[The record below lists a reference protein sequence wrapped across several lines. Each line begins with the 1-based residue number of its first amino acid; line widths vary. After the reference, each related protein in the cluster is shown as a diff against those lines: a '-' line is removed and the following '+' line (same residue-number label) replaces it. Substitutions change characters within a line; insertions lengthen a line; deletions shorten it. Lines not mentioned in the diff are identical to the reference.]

1 MAASDYVNT
10 YLELWC
16 WVQDRFTVARVR
28 NHLQSGMG
36 SQATRASAA
45 YWQLL
50 RGVTKLAGNRL
61 PAVFEVQGE
70 KYNTASIWRVFHGKG
85 APDEIQ
91 DAIWLASLCDL
102 VTETSLAT
110 YCDLNLGIDA
120 SGFVA
125 NYWGIGHP
133 TFTDLNP
140 NGATGFRPRTIW
152 SLYPSLRRKSAD
164 EIQMGDAAIFF
175 KDVKSNDPDIAAAAD
190 LDGTLDAS
198 SGSQAFHIAV
208 VSAVA
213 ATSADDMLRL
223 EVSESSGARAASGG
237 NGVNVR
243 SLGETAAKVE
253 NDLVYCEEGDSRIY
267 FIGRPSVSPPYL
279 PNTYTS

>member
-28 NHLQSGMG
+28 NYLQSGLG

-70 KYNTASIWRVFHGKG
+70 KFNTASIWRVFNGKG

-102 VTETSLAT
+102 VTETTLAT
-110 YCDLNLGIDA
+110 YCDLNLGID
-120 SGFVA
+120 SGGFVA

-152 SLYPSLRRKSAD
+152 SMYPSLRRKSAE
-164 EIQMGDAAIFF
+164 EIQAGDAAIFF
-175 KDVKSNDPDIAAAAD
+175 RDVKSDDPDIAANTD
-190 LDGTLDAS
+190 HDGNLDST

-208 VSAVA
+208 VSAIA
-213 ATSADDMLRL
+213 SSSSSDMLSL
-223 EVSESSGARAASGG
+223 EISESSGAPAASGG

-243 SLGETAAKVE
+243 SLGEIAAKVS
-253 NDLVYCEEGDSRIY
+253 NHLVYCEEGANRIY

-279 PNTYTS
+279 PNTYTN